1 MSIRCIVVTPE
12 RTEFDRTVE
21 ELVLPMY
28 DGELGIRSGR
38 AAMIGRLGYGQMR
51 LKTETGTEAF
61 YVDGGFAQVEKDVV
75 SVLTARAVP
84 AHLLDAATA
93 EKELEEALATPGE
106 TPQQQTIRSAAVM
119 RARGMLRTALRKG

>member
-38 AAMIGRLGYGQMR
+38 AAMIGR
-51 LKTETGTEAF
+51 
-61 YVDGGFAQVEKDVV
+61 
-75 SVLTARAVP
+75 
-84 AHLLDAATA
+84 
-93 EKELEEALATPGE
+93 
-106 TPQQQTIRSAAVM
+106 
-119 RARGMLRTALRKG
+119 